1 MVIAR
6 SIGTLNQSFGL
17 VYPKQKKCLK
27 EQENTK
33 AAGTTVVI
41 LGSITSVN
49 KKLFFVVVYI
59 AAQLTCRDQNGIF
72 CEFGRTSFFEEQ

>member
-1 MVIAR
+1 M
-6 SIGTLNQSFGL
+6 
-17 VYPKQKKCLK
+17 
-27 EQENTK
+27 K

-49 KKLFFVVVYI
+49 KKLGFVVVYI